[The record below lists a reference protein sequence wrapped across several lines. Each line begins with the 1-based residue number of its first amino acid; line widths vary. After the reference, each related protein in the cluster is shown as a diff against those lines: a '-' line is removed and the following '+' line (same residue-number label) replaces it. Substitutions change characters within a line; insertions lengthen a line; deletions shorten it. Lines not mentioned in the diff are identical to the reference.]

1 MALYDLLIK
10 SKTASILVA
19 LKDPNLNWHLSKIAR
34 ETKTTYVFVT
44 HMVKLFNQEG
54 LVSLEVKG
62 KKKIVKLTEKGVK
75 LANLFDQIRET
86 TKVQQVIS

>member
-1 MALYDLLIK
+1 MALYDLLVK

-44 HMVKLFNQEG
+44 HMVKLFNQGG
-54 LVSLEVKG
+54 LVVIETKG
-62 KKKIVKLTEKGVK
+62 KKKLVKLTEKGAK
-75 LANLFDQIRET
+75 LANLIDQIKET
-86 TKVQQVIS
+86 TKVQQI